1 MIETVSRAL
10 MALAAHALGDHRR
23 EWALAMQVE
32 LEAAHEDG
40 TSLSFA
46 FGCLVTA
53 CRELPAHESGRFALA
68 SYILALGIV
77 VPVAAMT
84 IASLLAGFPASYLG
98 HVGVHPLLEA
108 GSGHGPLLSEGN
120 RFAVPSLALLVLTMA
135 ALNLR
140 IAWLALERDWTRLI
154 AVGAMTAAVNATLL
168 IISIVVFADL
178 VAPLVQV
185 ALLAVELAAASALA
199 RWHAQLTLEGSPAP
213 VL

>member
-1 MIETVSRAL
+1 
-10 MALAAHALGDHRR
+10 
-23 EWALAMQVE
+23 
-32 LEAAHEDG
+32 
-40 TSLSFA
+40 
-46 FGCLVTA
+46 
-53 CRELPAHESGRFALA
+53 
-68 SYILALGIV
+68 
-77 VPVAAMT
+77 
-84 IASLLAGFPASYLG
+84 
-98 HVGVHPLLEA
+98 
-108 GSGHGPLLSEGN
+108 
-120 RFAVPSLALLVLTMA
+120 MA

-154 AVGAMTAAVNATLL
+154 AVGALTAAVSATLL